1 MKALRIF
8 STLMLACGIALIAQA
23 EIYKTVDENGNVV
36 FTDNPKGNKAE
47 EIKLP
52 EVNTQP
58 ATRITVKLSPPKE
71 EETDKDKKPEK
82 YTITLESP
90 ANETTVTMGQLTLT
104 SSVAISPALAE
115 EHSVQ
120 FYIDGKPSGK
130 PSQATSHTFGQ
141 LYRGAHKIHAAILN
155 KKGKVLK
162 KTKAVTIYVHRAKA
176 GANILPVPY
185 IGSP

>member
-1 MKALRIF
+1 MKPLHILSALLLAF
-8 STLMLACGIALIAQA
+8 GMSTTAYS

-36 FTDNPKGNKAE
+36 FTDNPKGNEAE
-47 EIKLP
+47 EVQLP

-58 ATRITVKLSPPKE
+58 ATRITIKLSPPKE
-71 EETDKDKKPEK
+71 EEATDKKQKPEK

-90 ANETTVTMGQLTLT
+90 AHETTVTMGQMSIS
-104 SSVAISPALAE
+104 SSVSISPALAE

-120 FYIDGKPSGK
+120 FYMDGKPSGK
-130 PSQATSHTFGQ
+130 ASHATSHTFGQ

-162 KTKAVTIYVHRAKA
+162 KTKAATIYVHRAKA
-176 GANILPVPY
+176 GAKTQPVSY
-185 IGSP
+185 Y